1 MSAYEDL
8 EAHLKGFATAPFLF
22 VGSGFSRRY
31 LQLETWSDLLAHFAE
46 MTGKPYAYYV
56 TSADGDLPRVA
67 SALADTFHD
76 VWWQDARFADSRDR
90 FGKGALVTR
99 EGPLKV
105 EIARHVDG
113 ALTRLPTEGELAQE
127 IELLGEAVI
136 DGVITTNYDRLLEQV
151 FDDYKVY
158 TGQDQVLFSDPQ
170 GIGEIYKIH
179 GSADDPESLVLSAAD
194 FTRYR
199 DRNPYL
205 AAKLLTIF
213 VEHPVLFMGYSLTDA
228 NIREILVSVARC
240 LTSENLPRLQD
251 RLIFINWNPD
261 AIEATFARSMMSIE
275 GIAIP
280 VITVET
286 ASFAGSSDIR

>member
-1 MSAYEDL
+1 M
-8 EAHLKGFATAPFLF
+8 KGFATAPFLF